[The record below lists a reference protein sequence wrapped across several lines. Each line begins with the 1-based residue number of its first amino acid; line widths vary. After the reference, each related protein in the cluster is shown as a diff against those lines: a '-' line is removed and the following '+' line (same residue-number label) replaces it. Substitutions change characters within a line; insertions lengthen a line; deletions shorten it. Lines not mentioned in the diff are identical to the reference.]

1 MNINLNEEQKKNIEN
16 KFLEFQRIWTLEKV
30 KSMSLEE
37 YTSIKKDNPDRNDFT
52 FWLEN
57 KLDDIGSIWGGSSFK
72 FGIYKRNFNDDKEK
86 LKGKIYNDNY
96 AWLSKYGNNQDEAF
110 DKIKQTIV
118 DIIHAS
124 KNNDFETI
132 ENIDFG
138 DATKWKIAF
147 HYQNVNNIKIVDI
160 FSKNVLDLISLNKF
174 KEKLKIYQIYEK
186 LLENKNLSLIKMIEN
201 IAIPLWVE
209 YGINIKK
216 MKKLFCEYLS
226 KRNIDTSSIKK
237 YVSAVENISNEFL
250 KDNLYSCNLYNFD
263 QNIEKLNK
271 NNKFVLKNNNGNKM
285 YSVAL
290 KHYRTFLYNFERQF
304 LNNEIMD
311 KELNM
316 KNSPLNQ
323 ILYGP
328 PGTGKTYHTIDK
340 ALEILGENLG
350 DRDDKKAKFDEYVKN
365 GQIVFTTF
373 HQSYGYEEF
382 VEGIKPIIDND
393 ENSQEVKYDI
403 KDGIFKKLCK
413 KALDKK
419 RKIIN
424 NEDISIDK
432 NSKVWKISLG
442 ANASLRDECFEKNKI
457 CIGWNDIPKNKDER
471 FLNLGSNDKNSIIS
485 FVEYMQIGD
494 LVCVFNTSK
503 TIKGVGVIVSDVK
516 YSDGEYQTYREVK
529 WISKDN
535 EINILDL
542 NNDKILV
549 QKTVYE
555 LYRISSNDLL
565 AKINLNNPKDNTN
578 NLEIAEDNATKNF
591 IIIIDE
597 INRGNVSKIFGE
609 LITLIEPNKRIGES
623 EGLKVTL
630 PYSGEKFG
638 VPKNVYIIGTMNTA
652 DRSIT
657 SLDTALRRRFEFIEM
672 MPKPNLL
679 YNIFVCKNVE
689 NPNKDEDYLGDDRK
703 TEGDAEIL
711 QKILISINKRI
722 EFLLDREKTIG
733 HAFFISEAVKFD
745 KNNWIKP
752 DEYEKDWYVL
762 SISKLKSI
770 FQNKIIPL
778 LQEYFYNDYALINV
792 VLNENGMI
800 FEDKKDDKY
809 LQKIKNLYNVD
820 SERNIYTIAPFNNGI
835 WDKIEIYQAIY
846 DDKITNKTK
855 NENE

>member
-30 KSMSLEE
+30 KSMTLEE

-52 FWLEN
+52 FWIEN

-72 FGIYKRNFNDDKEK
+72 FGIYKRNSNDDKEN
-86 LKGKIYNDNY
+86 LKGKTYNDNY

-110 DKIKQTIV
+110 NKIKQTII
-118 DIIHAS
+118 DIIQAS
-124 KNNDFETI
+124 KNNNLETI

-147 HYQNVNNIKIVDI
+147 HYQNVENIKIVNI
-160 FSKNVLDLISLNKF
+160 FSKNVLDLISLNEF

-186 LLENKNLSLIKMIEN
+186 LLENKNLSLIEMIEN
-201 IAIPLWVE
+201 MAIPLWVE

-237 YVSAVENISNEFL
+237 YASAVENISNEFL

-316 KNSPLNQ
+316 KNPPLNQ

-340 ALEILGENLG
+340 ALEILNENLEN
-350 DRDDKKAKFDEYVKN
+350 RDDKKVKFDEYVKN

-382 VEGIKPIIDND
+382 VEGIKPHIDRE
-393 ENSQEVKYDI
+393 ENSKKIEYEI
-403 KDGIFKKLCK
+403 KDGIFKEHCE

-419 RKIIN
+419 RKIN
-424 NEDISIDK
+424 NDISIDK

-578 NLEIAEDNATKNF
+578 NLEIAEDNTKKKF

-597 INRGNVSKIFGE
+597 IDRGNVSKIFGE
-609 LITLIEPNKRIGES
+609 LITLIEPSKRIGE
-623 EGLKVTL
+623 EEEIKVKL
-630 PYSGEKFG
+630 PYSGKDFG

-672 MPKPNLL
+672 MPKPNVLSDNCEGVNLQELL
-679 YNIFVCKNVE
+679 K
-689 NPNKDEDYLGDDRK
+689 
-703 TEGDAEIL
+703 A
-711 QKILISINKRI
+711 INTRI
-722 EFLLDREKTIG
+722 EYLLDREKTIG
-733 HAFFISEAVKFD
+733 HAFFIGIDNLE
-745 KNNWIKP
+745 
-752 DEYEKDWYVL
+752 
-762 SISKLKSI
+762 KLKNV

-778 LQEYFYNDYALINV
+778 LQEYFYNDYALIDA
-792 VLNENGMI
+792 VLNENGMLEKQDTNNDYLKNMTDFI
-800 FEDKKDDKY
+800 ESDKVIYKFSDS
-809 LQKIKNLYNVD
+809 QKWDENTFKK
-820 SERNIYTIAPFNNGI
+820 IY
-835 WDKIEIYQAIY
+835 E
-846 DDKITNKTK
+846 
-855 NENE
+855 